1 MPTALLAC
9 PSEYVLGQLAR
20 LELPADEADPLYD
33 HLEGCDSCQSV
44 FAELTA
50 DQESQACSPKAI
62 TKTDLEKA
70 RTAIESEEL
79 KAIALV
85 VWNRFNRSDADSPA
99 EPALTVPCRLR
110 QYDILRLIDQGGM
123 GEVYE
128 GRHTHLKRPV
138 AVKVIRGVR
147 RENPAAQESFL
158 REMETAGQLE
168 HPNLVRAYDAWEQDG
183 CLFLAQELLD
193 GESLHTCAKRGKI
206 QRPVEVLSAFLGIC
220 RALEKLHGRKLLHRD
235 VTPANV
241 MRLEDGTIKLIDYGL
256 AVALDAG
263 LSAKAKRA
271 GTEGFMAPEQQ
282 YGKASDQ
289 RSDIYAA
296 GRVLEFLLNS
306 LPVSTRH
313 GDLYDSLAA
322 LAKDCTQ
329 EDPERRPQSVYSII
343 VRLEDLQK
351 QTAQRRDASLT
362 NTLQTTDSLGKGRKG
377 LIFLGFGLL
386 LASSLFA
393 PQLFRIPTTT
403 KPAGTTTATV
413 MIQDSEAGDILNV
426 VGPDGTTRALQ
437 LDGSSTFPLRPG
449 VYQFSLAGIAD
460 RHVSP
465 SVLTLS
471 SEAEETLRVVQGP
484 GDTSAGIDG
493 DSQDTPLVI
502 QSPIEIAMTD
512 IPAGRFLM
520 GASDGDELAGPD
532 ELPQREVVFEQPFR
546 ISTYEITVGQFRK
559 FVEGTGYVTT
569 AEAQD
574 GGWIAS
580 RSSSWGTH
588 DPSLSWENPGY
599 PLAETLPVTVVTYE
613 DAQQFCEWLS
623 QRNGS
628 RYRLPTEAEW
638 EYACRAGTT
647 GPYHFAYE
655 ARDAYCWS
663 LWNAKDTVRPR
674 PVGTRQPNPWGLFDI
689 NGNVREW
696 CLDWYAEDAY
706 ATLYIDAPEGP
717 PTGTLRVI
725 RGGCF
730 IDLDSFMRSSRRGY
744 LKTDQIHNN
753 QGFRVVELVAE

>member
-1 MPTALLAC
+1 MF
-9 PSEYVLGQLAR
+9 S
-20 LELPADEADPLYD
+20 
-33 HLEGCDSCQSV
+33 
-44 FAELTA
+44 
-50 DQESQACSPKAI
+50 
-62 TKTDLEKA
+62 
-70 RTAIESEEL
+70 
-79 KAIALV
+79 
-85 VWNRFNRSDADSPA
+85 
-99 EPALTVPCRLR
+99 
-110 QYDILRLIDQGGM
+110 
-123 GEVYE
+123 
-128 GRHTHLKRPV
+128 
-138 AVKVIRGVR
+138 
-147 RENPAAQESFL
+147 
-158 REMETAGQLE
+158 
-168 HPNLVRAYDAWEQDG
+168 
-183 CLFLAQELLD
+183 
-193 GESLHTCAKRGKI
+193 
-206 QRPVEVLSAFLGIC
+206 
-220 RALEKLHGRKLLHRD
+220 
-235 VTPANV
+235 
-241 MRLEDGTIKLIDYGL
+241 
-256 AVALDAG
+256 
-263 LSAKAKRA
+263 
-271 GTEGFMAPEQQ
+271 
-282 YGKASDQ
+282 
-289 RSDIYAA
+289 
-296 GRVLEFLLNS
+296 
-306 LPVSTRH
+306 
-313 GDLYDSLAA
+313 
-322 LAKDCTQ
+322 
-329 EDPERRPQSVYSII
+329 
-343 VRLEDLQK
+343 
-351 QTAQRRDASLT
+351 
-362 NTLQTTDSLGKGRKG
+362 
-377 LIFLGFGLL
+377 GFGLL
-386 LASSLFA
+386 LVGSLLA
-393 PQLFRIPTTT
+393 PQLFRVPTKT
-403 KPAGTTTATV
+403 KPAGAANASVT
-413 MIQDSEAGDILNV
+413 IQDSQAGDTLNV
-426 VGPDGTTRALQ
+426 VGADGTTRAVQ
-437 LDGSSTFPLRPG
+437 LDDSSTIPLRPG
-449 VYQFSLAGIAD
+449 AYQFSLAGIAD
-460 RHVSP
+460 RDVSP
-465 SVLTLS
+465 SQLTLS
-471 SEAEETLRVVQGP
+471 SEAEETLRVVPGP
-484 GDTSAGIDG
+484 VDVSVGADG

-512 IPAGRFLM
+512 IPEGRFLM

-546 ISTYEITVGQFRK
+546 ISTYEITVGQFRT